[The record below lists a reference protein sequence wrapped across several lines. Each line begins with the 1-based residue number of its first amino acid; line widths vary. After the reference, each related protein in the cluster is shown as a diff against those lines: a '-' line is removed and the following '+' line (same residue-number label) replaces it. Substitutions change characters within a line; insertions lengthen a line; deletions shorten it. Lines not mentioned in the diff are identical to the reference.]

1 MAIEM
6 ESTTIPCCKCGR
18 AYKQRRGFFPVS
30 YSVLY
35 KGIGYMPVCKDCID
49 KMYNEYLIECG
60 SAKEAVRQVCRKL
73 DLYWSDELFARAD
86 SRSSARTM
94 MSGYLTKVNT
104 IAQSGKCYDDTL
116 RAEGTLWQF
125 LPEVAAPSSRPEDA
139 QGPDPATAKPEGE
152 PEEEIDIPEDVSAFW
167 GPGLSPVMYRD
178 LEQRRQFWLKDL
190 GREADLDIGTKAL
203 LRQICIL
210 EVAINQDRAA
220 GRSIDK
226 NVNALNSLMG
236 SASLK
241 PAQKKEEASEDA
253 ALASTPLGVWL
264 YRYEQKRPLPEI
276 DDDMKDVNGIRKYV
290 FTWMG
295 HLCKMLNIKNGY
307 TKLYDQEIDRLSV
320 EKPQYDGDDDEAM
333 VDMLFEEGG
342 EDDDDEE
349 DFTGIFDTKD
359 TD

>member
-1 MAIEM
+1 MPIEM
-6 ESTTIPCCKCGR
+6 EHTTVPCCKCGR

-49 KMYNEYLIECG
+49 KMYNDYLIECG
-60 SAKEAVRQVCRKL
+60 ASKEAVRQVCRRL
-73 DLYWSDELFARAD
+73 DLYWNEDLFRRANE
-86 SRSSARTM
+86 RSSERTM
-94 MSGYLTKVNT
+94 MSGYLTKLNT
-104 IAQSGKCYDDTL
+104 ISNAGKDYDDTL
-116 RAEGTLWQF
+116 REEGTIWQF
-125 LPEVAAPSSRPEDA
+125 LPEVTAPAAEEDA
-139 QGPDPATAKPEGE
+139 PE
-152 PEEEIDIPEDVSAFW
+152 PEEAQQKEAEPEPEEVIEIPDAVMAFW

-190 GREADLDIGTKAL
+190 GKESDLDIGTKAL

-241 PAQKKEEASEDA
+241 PAQKKEEAGEDG

-276 DDDMKDVNGIRKYV
+276 DEEMKDVNGIRKYV

-295 HLCKMLNIKNGY
+295 HLCKMMGLKNGY
-307 TKLYDQEIDRLSV
+307 TKLYEQEIERLRV
-320 EKPQYDGDDDEAM
+320 ERPEYDGDDDEVLM
-333 VDMLFEEGG
+333 DKLFEEGG
-342 EDDDDEE
+342 EEDDDEE
-349 DFTGIFDTKD
+349 DFTGIFDTSD

>member
-49 KMYNEYLIECG
+49 KMYNDYLIECG
-60 SAKEAVRQVCRKL
+60 NSKDAVRQVCRKL
-73 DLYWSDELFARAD
+73 DLYWSDELFVRAD

-94 MSGYLTKVNT
+94 MSGYLTKLNT

-116 RAEGTLWQF
+116 REEGTIWQF
-125 LPEVAAPSSRPEDA
+125 LPEVAAPAQEPEPVA
-139 QGPDPATAKPEGE
+139 EPQVIQSVEEEKE
-152 PEEEIDIPEDVSAFW
+152 PEEEIEISEDVSAFW

-190 GREADLDIGTKAL
+190 GEESALDIGTKAL

-241 PAQKKEEASEDA
+241 PAQKKEDANEDA
-253 ALASTPLGVWL
+253 ALASIPLGVWL
-264 YRYEQKRPLPEI
+264 YRYEQKRPLPQI

-295 HLCKMLNIKNGY
+295 HLCKMLGIKNGY
-307 TKLYDQEIDRLSV
+307 TNLYDREIARLSV
-320 EKPQYDGDDDEAM
+320 EKPHYEGDDDEAM
-333 VDMLFEEGG
+333 VDVLFEEGG
-342 EDDDDEE
+342 EDDDDDE
-349 DFTGIFDTKD
+349 DFTGIFDTKE
-359 TD
+359 